1 MLQRLPVG
9 IQTFSEL
16 RNRDC
21 LYVDK
26 TETIAQLLNQG
37 KYFFLSRPRRFGK
50 SLLLS
55 TIKEISQGNR
65 ALFEGLWTAYVCL
78 EEIAMV
84 AQQQREGAAPSIM
97 ADLRAAL
104 LASGR
109 VLFSLL
115 PDTPESRRVE
125 RATTVMAQA
134 SMIHRGVLWCD
145 LRLVEPQDGW
155 ILAVGVL
162 IRPGC
167 PGGCRFHCG
176 GLLVLSV
183 GRWFGGYWGQPGW
196 RDQMRVQALTRSSAQ
211 VQSSGSFKI
220 W

>member
-1 MLQRLPVG
+1 MRILALTDSIALVVHTIRRISLSNCRNG
-9 IQTFSEL
+9 TNSGHAFSHK
-16 RNRDC
+16 R
-21 LYVDK
+21 
-26 TETIAQLLNQG
+26 TIAGYL
-37 KYFFLSRPRRFGK
+37 
-50 SLLLS
+50 
-55 TIKEISQGNR
+55 
-65 ALFEGLWTAYVCL
+65 
-78 EEIAMV
+78 
-84 AQQQREGAAPSIM
+84 
-97 ADLRAAL
+97 
-104 LASGR
+104 
-109 VLFSLL
+109 
-115 PDTPESRRVE
+115 
-125 RATTVMAQA
+125 A

-211 VQSSGSFKI
+211 AQSSGGFKI

>member
-1 MLQRLPVG
+1 MTVHTASVPAPAAAPVRAARVA
-9 IQTFSEL
+9 S
-16 RNRDC
+16 N
-21 LYVDK
+21 
-26 TETIAQLLNQG
+26 ETSGRALARAVAVETRKLVNTRIGPVLIAAAA
-37 KYFFLSRPRRFGK
+37 
-50 SLLLS
+50 LLS
-55 TIKEISQGNR
+55 GAFAGGR
-65 ALFEGLWTAYVCL
+65 ALFPTTGTDFG
-78 EEIAMV
+78 
-84 AQQQREGAAPSIM
+84 Q
-97 ADLRAAL
+97 
-104 LASGR
+104 LAS
-109 VLFSLL
+109 
-115 PDTPESRRVE
+115 T
-125 RATTVMAQA
+125 

-211 VQSSGSFKI
+211 AQSSGSFKI

>member
-1 MLQRLPVG
+1 V
-9 IQTFSEL
+9 
-16 RNRDC
+16 
-21 LYVDK
+21 
-26 TETIAQLLNQG
+26 TI
-37 KYFFLSRPRRFGK
+37 
-50 SLLLS
+50 
-55 TIKEISQGNR
+55 
-65 ALFEGLWTAYVCL
+65 
-78 EEIAMV
+78 
-84 AQQQREGAAPSIM
+84 
-97 ADLRAAL
+97 
-104 LASGR
+104 GR
-109 VLFSLL
+109 S
-115 PDTPESRRVE
+115 
-125 RATTVMAQA
+125 A

-211 VQSSGSFKI
+211 AQSSGSFKI

>member
-1 MLQRLPVG
+1 MPNV
-9 IQTFSEL
+9 
-16 RNRDC
+16 
-21 LYVDK
+21 
-26 TETIAQLLNQG
+26 LL
-37 KYFFLSRPRRFGK
+37 
-50 SLLLS
+50 
-55 TIKEISQGNR
+55 T
-65 ALFEGLWTAYVCL
+65 
-78 EEIAMV
+78 
-84 AQQQREGAAPSIM
+84 
-97 ADLRAAL
+97 
-104 LASGR
+104 
-109 VLFSLL
+109 
-115 PDTPESRRVE
+115 
-125 RATTVMAQA
+125 

-145 LRLVEPQDGW
+145 LRLVQPQDGW

-211 VQSSGSFKI
+211 AQSSGSFKI

>member
-1 MLQRLPVG
+1 MDVG
-9 IQTFSEL
+9 ARGVWVGSF
-16 RNRDC
+16 
-21 LYVDK
+21 V
-26 TETIAQLLNQG
+26 
-37 KYFFLSRPRRFGK
+37 P
-50 SLLLS
+50 
-55 TIKEISQGNR
+55 
-65 ALFEGLWTAYVCL
+65 GLGTKD
-78 EEIAMV
+78 
-84 AQQQREGAAPSIM
+84 PS
-97 ADLRAAL
+97 
-104 LASGR
+104 S
-109 VLFSLL
+109 
-115 PDTPESRRVE
+115 
-125 RATTVMAQA
+125 

-211 VQSSGSFKI
+211 AQSSGSFKI

>member
-1 MLQRLPVG
+1 MAKSNLPTTTPPAGIETTSKPSTSRFTYDSSLYLPSSTKTPRLLDNHKH
-9 IQTFSEL
+9 TKA
-16 RNRDC
+16 R
-21 LYVDK
+21 
-26 TETIAQLLNQG
+26 T
-37 KYFFLSRPRRFGK
+37 
-50 SLLLS
+50 
-55 TIKEISQGNR
+55 
-65 ALFEGLWTAYVCL
+65 
-78 EEIAMV
+78 
-84 AQQQREGAAPSIM
+84 
-97 ADLRAAL
+97 
-104 LASGR
+104 
-109 VLFSLL
+109 
-115 PDTPESRRVE
+115 
-125 RATTVMAQA
+125 

-211 VQSSGSFKI
+211 AQSSGSFKI

>member
-1 MLQRLPVG
+1 MR
-9 IQTFSEL
+9 IAL
-16 RNRDC
+16 RATVAT
-21 LYVDK
+21 LVTGLVVALGFMFWQFWWVPK
-26 TETIAQLLNQG
+26 TEFSCDGLPNGA
-37 KYFFLSRPRRFGK
+37 
-50 SLLLS
+50 S
-55 TIKEISQGNR
+55 T
-65 ALFEGLWTAYVCL
+65 
-78 EEIAMV
+78 
-84 AQQQREGAAPSIM
+84 
-97 ADLRAAL
+97 
-104 LASGR
+104 
-109 VLFSLL
+109 
-115 PDTPESRRVE
+115 
-125 RATTVMAQA
+125 

-211 VQSSGSFKI
+211 AQSSGSFKI

>member
-1 MLQRLPVG
+1 MNRIRHHLAMAGIVIATSLAWLP
-9 IQTFSEL
+9 TP
-16 RNRDC
+16 
-21 LYVDK
+21 
-26 TETIAQLLNQG
+26 A
-37 KYFFLSRPRRFGK
+37 
-50 SLLLS
+50 
-55 TIKEISQGNR
+55 
-65 ALFEGLWTAYVCL
+65 TADD
-78 EEIAMV
+78 EAI
-84 AQQQREGAAPSIM
+84 
-97 ADLRAAL
+97 
-104 LASGR
+104 
-109 VLFSLL
+109 
-115 PDTPESRRVE
+115 
-125 RATTVMAQA
+125 A

-211 VQSSGSFKI
+211 AQSSGSFKI

>member
-1 MLQRLPVG
+1 MP
-9 IQTFSEL
+9 IFP
-16 RNRDC
+16 
-21 LYVDK
+21 
-26 TETIAQLLNQG
+26 
-37 KYFFLSRPRRFGK
+37 SRWRF
-50 SLLLS
+50 
-55 TIKEISQGNR
+55 EY
-65 ALFEGLWTAYVCL
+65 AYP
-78 EEIAMV
+78 
-84 AQQQREGAAPSIM
+84 GAASTRLGVE
-97 ADLRAAL
+97 DLIRRCVIQC
-104 LASGR
+104 LA
-109 VLFSLL
+109 
-115 PDTPESRRVE
+115 RRKAVGDQL
-125 RATTVMAQA
+125 T

-211 VQSSGSFKI
+211 AQSSGSFKI

>member
-1 MLQRLPVG
+1 MV
-9 IQTFSEL
+9 
-16 RNRDC
+16 
-21 LYVDK
+21 
-26 TETIAQLLNQG
+26 A
-37 KYFFLSRPRRFGK
+37 
-50 SLLLS
+50 
-55 TIKEISQGNR
+55 GNR
-65 ALFEGLWTAYVCL
+65 ATSSPRPVVMLKGPE
-78 EEIAMV
+78 
-84 AQQQREGAAPSIM
+84 
-97 ADLRAAL
+97 
-104 LASGR
+104 LASIFHDGP
-109 VLFSLL
+109 VWGWSAL
-115 PDTPESRRVE
+115 
-125 RATTVMAQA
+125 A

-211 VQSSGSFKI
+211 AQSSGSFKI